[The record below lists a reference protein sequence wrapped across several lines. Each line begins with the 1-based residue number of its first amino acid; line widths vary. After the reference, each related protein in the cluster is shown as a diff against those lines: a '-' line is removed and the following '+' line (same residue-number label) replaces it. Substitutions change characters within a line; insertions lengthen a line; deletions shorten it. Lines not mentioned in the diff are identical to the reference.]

1 MGRQITSI
9 EPEFSLTAAT
19 ADDMF
24 ALGMKYC
31 IGHDVSQNLV
41 AAHKWF
47 NLAALKGSESAKQYR
62 CEISAEMT
70 AAEIAD
76 AQRQARVLLTI
87 H

>member
-1 MGRQITSI
+1 MMGTEMGRQITSI

-47 NLAALKGSESAKQYR
+47 NLAALKGSES
-62 CEISAEMT
+62 EIGRASCRE
-70 AAEIAD
+70 
-76 AQRQARVLLTI
+76 RVYSSV
-87 H
+87 